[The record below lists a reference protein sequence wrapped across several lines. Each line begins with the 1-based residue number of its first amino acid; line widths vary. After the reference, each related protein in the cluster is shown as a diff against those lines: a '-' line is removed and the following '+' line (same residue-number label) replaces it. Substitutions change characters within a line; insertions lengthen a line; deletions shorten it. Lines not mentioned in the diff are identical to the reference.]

1 MKVWEVMIAEKEVAM
16 KRLLVV
22 SAIVAAFV
30 SYSSTGLSEEKK
42 AGLSDDYDQLKS
54 YELQSQKDECLIV
67 AKNCIGGDEAV
78 MKRVERLNR
87 EIEKGAAGYS
97 PGEIKSLQDQLNW
110 IYSES
115 GEVSAQRI

>member
-1 MKVWEVMIAEKEVAM
+1 MIAEKEVAM
-16 KRLLVV
+16 KRILIV
-22 SAIVAAFV
+22 SVIAAACMSF
-30 SYSSTGLSEEKK
+30 SSAGLSEEKR
-42 AGLSDDYDQLKS
+42 AGSSDDFDQLKS

-87 EIEKGAAGYS
+87 EIEKGAAVYT
-97 PGEIKSLQDQLNW
+97 PGELKSLQDQLNW

-115 GEVSAQRI
+115 GDFSAERI

>member
-1 MKVWEVMIAEKEVAM
+1 M

-22 SAIVAAFV
+22 SAIVAALM
-30 SYSSTGLSEEKK
+30 SYSSAGLSEEKRV
-42 AGLSDDYDQLKS
+42 GPPGDYDQLKS
-54 YELQSQKDECLIV
+54 YELKSHKDECLIV

-87 EIEKGAAGYS
+87 EIEKGAAVYT
-97 PGEIKSLQDQLNW
+97 PGELKSLQDQLNW

-115 GEVSAQRI
+115 GDFSAERI